1 MKKRIIAFSI
11 LSLGLFLQTTAQ
23 QKSSEEQS
31 ITLGVRA
38 GINFQNI
45 NGKDATGGKLEN
57 KLKTGFHAG
66 VNAEIPIAT
75 DFFVQPGVLF
85 STKGAKKINNTSDT
99 KINISYIE
107 IPVNLIYKPVLG
119 TGKLILGFGPYI
131 AFGVGGKRSV
141 GNTDSKTKFKKS
153 ITAAEFLNG
162 GSYLKGTDAG
172 ANLLFGYE
180 LSSNLSVQLNAQ
192 LGLVKI
198 NPEIQGVTTN
208 KTSAKNTGFG
218 ISLGY
223 RL

>member
-11 LSLGLFLQTTAQ
+11 LSLGLFLQTKAQ
-23 QKSSEEQS
+23 QKSTEEQS

-45 NGKDATGGKLEN
+45 NGKDALGNKLEN

-75 DFFVQPGVLF
+75 DFFVQPGLLF
-85 STKGAKKINNTSDT
+85 STKGVKYKSNSDI
-99 KINISYIE
+99 KQNISYIE
-107 IPVNLIYKPVLG
+107 IPVNLLYKPVLG

-131 AFGVGGKRSV
+131 AFGVGGKITN
-141 GNTDSKTKFKKS
+141 GTTDVKTKFKKS

-162 GSYLKGTDAG
+162 GSYLKRTDAG

-198 NPEIQGVTTN
+198 NPDIEGVTTN
-208 KTSAKNTGFG
+208 KSSAKNTGFG

>member
-1 MKKRIIAFSI
+1 MKKRIISFAI
-11 LSLGLFLQTTAQ
+11 LSLGLFLQTKAQ
-23 QKSSEEQS
+23 QKSTEEQS

-45 NGKDATGGKLEN
+45 NGKDNSGDKFEN

-85 STKGAKKINNTSDT
+85 STKGAKDKDNSDI
-99 KINISYIE
+99 KQNISYIE
-107 IPVNLIYKPVLG
+107 IPVNLLYKPLMG

-141 GNTDSKTKFKKS
+141 GNTDTKTKFKKS

-162 GSYLKGTDAG
+162 GSYLKRTDAG

-180 LSSNLSVQLNAQ
+180 LSNNLSVQLNAQ

-198 NPEIQGVTTN
+198 NPEIEGVTTN

-218 ISLGY
+218 ISVGY

>member
-11 LSLGLFLQTTAQ
+11 LSLGLFLQTKAQ
-23 QKSSEEQS
+23 QKNTEEQS

-45 NGKDATGGKLEN
+45 NGKDNAGNKLEN
-57 KLKTGFHAG
+57 KLKPGFHAG

-85 STKGAKKINNTSDT
+85 STKGAKDKDNSDF
-99 KINISYIE
+99 KQNISYIE
-107 IPVNLIYKPVLG
+107 IPVNLLYKPVLG

-131 AFGVGGKRSV
+131 AFGVGGKFTD
-141 GNTDSKTKFKKS
+141 GNTDFKTTFKKS
-153 ITAAEFLNG
+153 ITLAEALSNK
-162 GSYLKGTDAG
+162 SYLKRTDAG

-180 LSSNLSVQLNAQ
+180 LSNNLSVQLNAQ

-198 NPEIQGVTTN
+198 NPEIEGVTTD
-208 KTSAKNTGFG
+208 KASLKNTGFG
-218 ISLGY
+218 VSVGY